1 MDDSWQVRVCDD
13 RGKTVGAGVLL
24 GRDRV
29 PTCAHVVR
37 TASLTAAGPGGPGS
51 PLRIESVLCHPRWS
65 TSASVIPGCSISDR
79 GTLRGD
85 VVLLELHTAVTCHQG
100 ARLRQAPIRGAAVR
114 VSGFPDGGRV
124 GVIAAATVVGVS
136 YEGEWMEMHAASQD
150 RGQWITQ
157 GYSGAGVAD
166 EASGDVVGIVV
177 AVREAGSSVNAW
189 MMPVETIRGYL
200 APVDAYVVG
209 GETTDP
215 APAGKSSVLV
225 GANAWARPMLCA
237 MAASGGSCVGERC
250 GMVIDCAAATGLS
263 RCDERIRAAAAATD
277 EKRGQRRGDP
287 RAAPPALGLAA
298 AAWSG
303 QGAVHPG

>member
-1 MDDSWQVRVCDD
+1 MPSRSAPSAGADTGC
-13 RGKTVGAGVLL
+13 GGAGI
-24 GRDRV
+24 RISRW
-29 PTCAHVVR
+29 R
-37 TASLTAAGPGGPGS
+37 PGGG
-51 PLRIESVLCHPRWS
+51 H
-65 TSASVIPGCSISDR
+65 R
-79 GTLRGD
+79 GGNGGR
-85 VVLLELHTAVTCHQG
+85 
-100 ARLRQAPIRGAAVR
+100 RQRGAAGG
-114 VSGFPDGGRV
+114 VSGFPGG
-124 GVIAAATVVGVS
+124 GGGGFTAAAGVVVVS

-225 GANAWARPMLCA
+225 GANAWARP
-237 MAASGGSCVGERC
+237 
-250 GMVIDCAAATGLS
+250 D
-263 RCDERIRAAAAATD
+263 
-277 EKRGQRRGDP
+277 
-287 RAAPPALGLAA
+287 
-298 AAWSG
+298 
-303 QGAVHPG
+303 